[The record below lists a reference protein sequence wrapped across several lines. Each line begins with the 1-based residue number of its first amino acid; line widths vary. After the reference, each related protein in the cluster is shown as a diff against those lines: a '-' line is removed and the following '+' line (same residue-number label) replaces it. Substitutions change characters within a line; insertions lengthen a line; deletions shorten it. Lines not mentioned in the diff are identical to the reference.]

1 MKKIRC
7 LEPSKRASKQGSR
20 ARALSFAMTTACLCM
35 IVRDEAHVLAETLTT
50 VFRAMPCVTTF
61 VIADTGSVDDTKA
74 VIAATTAALGVTGHV
89 VDQPWV
95 DFGTNRTQMLAAA
108 RELTADTADYLFLWD
123 ADDTMRLP
131 GDTTQ
136 GIVPLPTPL
145 TSDVYRFMFESG
157 TGTARPI
164 QYVRPVLVTN
174 RRPWRYVGVLHEY
187 LEVADD
193 GPEPSAVT
201 VHVPGLVFVSRQL
214 GARSR
219 AEDKFRR
226 DADTLRA
233 ALAKADPPPP
243 PRLKYRYKF
252 YLGYAL
258 KDAGDQAG
266 AIAAFKDLVDDP
278 EAHVHSWAQERYMAC
293 LFLGRMLWATGD
305 PAGAVFYWLRA
316 CHLVP
321 DRLETIQELVNLFA
335 FHGENDVAY
344 SLSKLAASAAG
355 TAGTA
360 HLFLDETTATFY
372 LPYSMVYVCAHTG
385 RFDEAVAHF
394 RTLFAH
400 RHVGPA
406 WHLDN
411 LFTHLKYVPEGA
423 LDAGP
428 YWAAVRRQ
436 APDYQPSPSARAGL
450 ARAGVTVEFAAAP

>member
-1 MKKIRC
+1 MAAAPRV
-7 LEPSKRASKQGSR
+7 
-20 ARALSFAMTTACLCM
+20 CLCM

-50 VFRAMPCVTTF
+50 VFRAMPCMSTF

-74 VIAATTAALGVTGHV
+74 VIEATTDALGVRGHV

-95 DFGTNRTQMLAAA
+95 DFGTNRTRMLAAA
-108 RELTADTADYLFLWD
+108 RALTQGTADYLFLWD

-131 GDTTQ
+131 PTDGGGTDR
-136 GIVPLPTPL
+136 VPLPTPC

-193 GPEPSAVT
+193 GPEPTTTTVT
-201 VHVPGLVFVSRQL
+201 VPGLVFVCRQL

-219 AEDKFRR
+219 AEDKFQR

-233 ALAKADPPPP
+233 ALAKGDPPPP

-266 AIAAFKDLVDDP
+266 AIAAFKALVDDP
-278 EAHVHSWAQERYMAC
+278 EADTYSWAQERYMAC

-335 FHGENDVAY
+335 FRGENDVAY
-344 SLSKLAASAAG
+344 GLSKLAAAS
-355 TAGTA
+355 TATTATTA

-372 LPYSMVYVCAHTG
+372 LPYTMVYVCVQTG
-385 RFDEAVAHF
+385 RLDEAAAHF

-411 LFTHLKYVPEGA
+411 LFSHLRHLPVDA

-428 YWAAVRRQ
+428 YWAAVCRE
-436 APDYQPSPSARAGL
+436 APDYRPSPTAREGL
-450 ARAGVTVEFAAAP
+450 ARAGVSVAPTIDTATRCPP